1 MIGWRE
7 RVSLPDLGLGWFAAK
22 IDTGARTT
30 ALHATDIT
38 PFERDGVPWVRFRPD
53 VPDGAGPRLC
63 HAELVDTR
71 GIKNTSGIREDRI
84 VIRTHLQ
91 LADRRFLVEISLT
104 DRSDMTFPMIIGRS
118 ALRRRGLLIDCG
130 RSWLT
135 DGIRASNATP
145 GEGAT
150 P

>member
-7 RVSLPDLGLGWFAAK
+7 HVSLPDLGLGWFAAK

-38 PFERDGVPWVRFRPD
+38 PFERDGAPWVRFRPD
-53 VPDGAGPRLC
+53 VPDGAGPQLC

-91 LADRRFLVEISLT
+91 LGDRRFLVEISLT

-118 ALRRRGLLIDCG
+118 ALRRRGILIDCG

-135 DGIRASNATP
+135 DGVRSSKATP

>member
-1 MIGWRE
+1 VIGWRE

-38 PFERDGVPWVRFRPD
+38 PYQRDGVAWVRFRPD
-53 VPDGAGPRLC
+53 VPDGAGPDC
-63 HAELVDTR
+63 CDAELVDRR

-135 DGIRASNATP
+135 DGMRASNASF

>member
-1 MIGWRE
+1 
-7 RVSLPDLGLGWFAAK
+7 VSLPDLGLGWFAAK

-30 ALHATDIT
+30 ALHATEIT
-38 PFERDGVPWVRFRPD
+38 PYLRAGVLWVRFRPD
-53 VPDGAGPRLC
+53 VPDGAGPYCC
-63 HAELVDTR
+63 HAELVDKR
-71 GIKNTSGIREDRI
+71 GIKNTSGVRQDRI

-91 LADRRFLVEISLT
+91 LGDRRFPIEISLT

-118 ALRRRGLLIDCG
+118 ALRRRGILIDCG

-135 DGIRASNATP
+135 DGVRASQATHA
-145 GEGAT
+145 EGAT